1 MISWDLPVGFQ
12 QFFQTVFQSD
22 NFAAKRHIGIQVGH
36 FTTVFSGLNPNN
48 GLGFGLSFADSSFP
62 D

>member
-22 NFAAKRHIGIQVGH
+22 NFAAKRHIGIHVGH
-36 FTTVFSGLNPNN
+36 FTTVLSGLNPNN
-48 GLGFGLSFADSSFP
+48 GLGFALSFPHAPFLD
-62 D
+62 